1 MGDPMAGSGLD
12 IEVPEL
18 LLRYLVAQGLL
29 LPSEPAVI
37 SRLAGGVSSRT
48 MLVERP
54 SGERWVVK
62 QALPALRVHVEWL
75 SSPARSAREAEG
87 ARALASIL
95 PAGSVPEVV
104 FEDPANHLFVMTAAG
119 ASAQN
124 WKTLLLA
131 GTVNSH
137 HFMAAG
143 DLLARIHRESAA
155 RSGEF
160 AAAFSGATYFESL
173 RLEPY
178 YEYTAREVPE
188 AAAFLASLCDQTRSR
203 RLALVHGDFSP
214 KNLLVTPERM
224 VLLDHEVIHFGD
236 PAFDLGF
243 VFAHFL
249 SKAHHMPS
257 QRAALLEGAG
267 AFWRSYRQGAPDPAG
282 AAAHTLGCLLAR
294 VAGRSQLEYLD
305 PSEKLRQRAACLNLM
320 SAPPATVGA
329 LANRFIREVERCR

>member
-1 MGDPMAGSGLD
+1 MASAELD

-18 LLRYLVAQGLL
+18 LRRYLVGAGLL
-29 LPSEPAVI
+29 DAAEPAVI

-54 SGERWVVK
+54 SGQRWVVK
-62 QALPALRVHVEWL
+62 QALAALRVHVEWL

-95 PAGSVPEVV
+95 PAGAVPEVV
-104 FEDPANHLFVMTAAG
+104 FEDRERHLFVMSAVDAT
-119 ASAQN
+119 AQN
-124 WKTLLLA
+124 WKSLLLA
-131 GTVNSH
+131 GHVEAR
-137 HFMAAG
+137 HFEIAG
-143 DLLARIHRESAA
+143 ELLARIHRESAA
-155 RSGEF
+155 RCGEF
-160 AAAFSGATYFESL
+160 SVSFADTSYFESL

-188 AAAFLASLCDQTRSR
+188 AAAFLAALCDRTRSR
-203 RLALVHGDFSP
+203 RLSLVHGDFSP
-214 KNLLVTPERM
+214 KNLLADKDRM

-257 QRAALLEGAG
+257 RRDALLKGME
-267 AFWRSYRQGAPDPAG
+267 AFWRCYRDGSADVADAP
-282 AAAHTLGCLLAR
+282 AHALGCLLAR

-305 PSEKLRQRAACLNLM
+305 TAEKQRQRAACVQLM
-320 SAPPATVGA
+320 SAPPASIDKLVQ
-329 LANRFIREVERCR
+329 RFMQEVE

>member
-1 MGDPMAGSGLD
+1 MSEAELD
-12 IEVPEL
+12 IEAPGL
-18 LLRYLVAQGLL
+18 LERYLVEAGLL
-29 LPSEPAVI
+29 RASEPVAI
-37 SRLAGGVSSRT
+37 SRLSGGVSSRT

-62 QALPALRVHVEWL
+62 QALAALRVHVEWL

-95 PAGSVPEVV
+95 PPGSVPDIV
-104 FEDPANHLFVMTAAG
+104 FEDRARHLFVMSAVDAAAG
-119 ASAQN
+119 N
-124 WKTLLLA
+124 WKTLLLS
-131 GTVNSH
+131 GSVESR
-137 HFMAAG
+137 HFEAAG
-143 DLLARIHRESAA
+143 ELLARIHRESAE
-155 RSGEF
+155 RSEEF
-160 AAAFSGATYFESL
+160 SVSFADTGYFESL

-188 AAAFLASLCDQTRSR
+188 AAAFLTSLCDRTRSR

-214 KNLLVTPERM
+214 KNLLITRDRL

-249 SKAHHMPS
+249 SKAHHLS
-257 QRAALLEGAG
+257 SRRAALLEGIEL
-267 AFWRSYRQGAPDPAG
+267 FWRRYRDDAPE
-282 AAAHTLGCLLAR
+282 AADAQSHALACLLAR

-305 PSEKLRQRAACLNLM
+305 AAEKRRQRMACVKLM
-320 SAPPATVGA
+320 GAPPGSVEE
-329 LANRFIREVERCR
+329 LVDRFIGEVK

>member
-1 MGDPMAGSGLD
+1 METAGLD
-12 IEVPEL
+12 IEAPEQL
-18 LLRYLVAQGLL
+18 QRYLERAGLL
-29 LPSEPAVI
+29 GVSEQAAI

-62 QALPALRVHVEWL
+62 QALSALRVHVEWL

-104 FEDPANHLFVMTAAG
+104 FEDRERHLFVMTAVDAL
-119 ASAQN
+119 AQN
-124 WKTLLLA
+124 WKSLLLA
-131 GTVNSH
+131 GTVDTR
-137 HFMAAG
+137 HFAAAG

-160 AAAFSGATYFESL
+160 AVSFEDTSYFESL

-178 YEYTAREVPE
+178 YEYTAREVPD
-188 AAAFLASLCDQTRSR
+188 AAAFLTALCNRTRSR

-214 KNLLVTPERM
+214 KNLLVDKGRM

-249 SKAHHMPS
+249 SKAHHLPARR
-257 QRAALLEGAG
+257 QALVEGA
-267 AFWRSYRQGAPDPAG
+267 AEFWQCYCSGAPGVSGVEEHA
-282 AAAHTLGCLLAR
+282 LGCLLAR

-305 PSEKLRQRAACLNLM
+305 AAERQRQRSACVKLM
-320 SAPPATVGA
+320 AAPPASITE
-329 LANRFIREVERCR
+329 LMERFMEEVA